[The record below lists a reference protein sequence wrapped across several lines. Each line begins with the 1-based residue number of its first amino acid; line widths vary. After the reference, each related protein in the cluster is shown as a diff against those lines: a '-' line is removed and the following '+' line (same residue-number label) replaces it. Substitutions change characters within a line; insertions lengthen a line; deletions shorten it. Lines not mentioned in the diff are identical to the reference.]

1 MKKFGPMLA
10 EIFNLVHYLPDGT
23 TKSYPIKVC
32 KHPDP
37 DGTRYA
43 TYENGVSLV
52 LTKTRFERIRTSQGK
67 NIRPCHMSHK
77 LIESLNLA

>member
-1 MKKFGPMLA
+1 MKKFGPMLD

-23 TKSYPIKVC
+23 TKNYPIKVC

-67 NIRPCHMSHK
+67 NIRPCHMTYR

>member
-1 MKKFGPMLA
+1 MEKFGPVLDD
-10 EIFNLVHYLPDGT
+10 IFSLVHYQPDGT
-23 TKSYPIKVC
+23 TKYYPIKVS

-52 LTKTRFERIRTSQGK
+52 LTKASFERLSSYLGQD
-67 NIRPCHMSHK
+67 IRPSHMPHK
-77 LIESLNLA
+77 LIESFNLA

>member
-23 TKSYPIKVC
+23 TYPIKVC

-67 NIRPCHMSHK
+67 TSGRATCPIS
-77 LIESLNLA
+77 